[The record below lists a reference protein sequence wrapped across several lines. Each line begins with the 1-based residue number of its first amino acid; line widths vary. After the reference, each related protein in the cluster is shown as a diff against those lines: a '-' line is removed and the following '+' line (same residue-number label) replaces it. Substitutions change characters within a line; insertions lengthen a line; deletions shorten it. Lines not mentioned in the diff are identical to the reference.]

1 MDNPQGGASSNLTMI
16 TSKYLQRGPSTTW
29 VTLSWVS
36 VVDGVFLVSFKFW
49 SESSHKCIEVATWGT
64 LMYLVG
70 GLEPWHFMTFHRFFG
85 NVIIPSDE
93 LHHFSRGVSSNHP
106 PVIYDDTEPQRLH
119 QWEPLCTCNSR
130 PYVWAYNTVHIYIY
144 ICTYIYIYLYVYLQR
159 CTDICMWVRL
169 SKHMY
174 VIFNSIYIDMF
185 LCRLLFFCTYHG
197 MQATIRPKRGH
208 MLHLPGNIRQLG
220 LSVNCSQHRS
230 TRSTGSPQGKM
241 TYPAW

>member
-1 MDNPQGGASSNLTMI
+1 MSSSQVTNSTIFQEGLAATTHQWYTM
-16 TSKYLQRGPSTTW
+16 
-29 VTLSWVS
+29 TLSHRDFTNGNRYAHVIL
-36 VVDGVFLVSFKFW
+36 D
-49 SESSHKCIEVATWGT
+49 H
-64 LMYLVG
+64 MYG
-70 GLEPWHFMTFHRFFG
+70 H
-85 NVIIPSDE
+85 IIQ
-93 LHHFSRGVSSNHP
+93 
-106 PVIYDDTEPQRLH
+106 Y
-119 QWEPLCTCNSR
+119 
-130 PYVWAYNTVHIYIY
+130 IYIY
-144 ICTYIYIYLYVYLQR
+144 IHMYIYIYLYVYLQR

-208 MLHLPGNIRQLG
+208 MLHLPGTIRQLG